1 MIALILNNIYKHII
15 WHSIVYQ
22 FLWMSIITLSYLVL
36 VYVYFFLLKKS
47 LVETLNGKSH
57 GGKDPVDPFIV
68 VTLWLQPWLAH
79 SRHLINACQLNEL
92 HTACPMKKTS
102 ESNGLLVRNRVRGVR
117 FAAREFWL
125 HEFLLV
131 SLLYICFLSCKL
143 EERNL
148 LHTVTVG
155 MNPQEHT
162 VLNAHQLP
170 SSSTS
175 AFSSSL
181 ALLTIYFLFQAHS
194 ILLNKS

>member
-1 MIALILNNIYKHII
+1 MVALILNNIYKHII

-22 FLWMSIITLSYLVL
+22 FLWMSIMTLSYLVL
-36 VYVYFFLLKKS
+36 VWLYVYFFLLKKS

-57 GGKDPVDPFIV
+57 GGKDPVDPFII
-68 VTLWLQPWLAH
+68 VTLWLQPCLAH

-117 FAAREFWL
+117 FAACEFWL

-143 EERNL
+143 VEE
-148 LHTVTVG
+148 
-155 MNPQEHT
+155 
-162 VLNAHQLP
+162 
-170 SSSTS
+170 S
-175 AFSSSL
+175 A
-181 ALLTIYFLFQAHS
+181 AHS
-194 ILLNKS
+194 LRGDESTGTHSTQCTPTAFLVNISLLFFTCLAHHLLSVPSA